1 MPLVIL
7 VLLVLAVVLVA
18 AAQLAPPA
26 ARPLSWLAIGLSI
39 LALLLQVLG
48 PRI

>member
-1 MPLVIL
+1 MPVIILIL
-7 VLLVLAVVLVA
+7 VVLAVVLIA

-26 ARPLSWLAIGLSI
+26 ARPLSWLAIGFAV